1 MRLPI
6 INELLSLDGAV
17 YDYWINMALIIDDNN
32 DKLDYVTNN
41 NAMSHCI
48 TIKLYQCIHIT

>member
-1 MRLPI
+1 MRLAI

-41 NAMSHCI
+41 NAISHCI
-48 TIKLYQCIHIT
+48 TINYYQ